1 MAVNRCKQPKPGR
14 SNSVGAIQATSAA
27 NPSADAQD
35 GLAAMQPARALINRQ
50 VNSCR
55 QSLST
60 HHKCPA
66 HQSVIASSDNW
77 MQGS

>member
-1 MAVNRCKQPKPGR
+1 M
-14 SNSVGAIQATSAA
+14 GAIQATSAA
-27 NPSADAQD
+27 NPSADAQAQRD
-35 GLAAMQPARALINRQ
+35 RSLGDDAKNSLAEMHPSRALISRQ
-50 VNSCR
+50 VTSCR

-60 HHKCPA
+60 HHKCSA

>member
-1 MAVNRCKQPKPGR
+1 M
-14 SNSVGAIQATSAA
+14 GAIQATSAA
-27 NPSADAQD
+27 NPSADAQAQRDRSVANDAQD

-60 HHKCPA
+60 HHKCSA

>member
-35 GLAAMQPARALINRQ
+35 GLGAMQPARALINRQ

-60 HHKCPA
+60 HHKCSA